1 MTGDVA
7 GVTYL
12 YSIDRNPY
20 SDTFF
25 MIVNETSPYP
35 VYEYTFSAGTWTYVR
50 KSASVA
56 AYPYGGVSTH
66 LNSYADIGREG
77 QYALA
82 MYTTSPYLYVIE
94 DGTFVPGDN
103 GLTTA
108 KVTTDAKT
116 LEATADSVYV
126 LADYAIDAGSAVTFK
141 ASLDGG
147 TTFETVTE
155 GVYTTLAHTGTSLIV
170 EVTMTRT
177 ATTVLGDE
185 LFWFVGYA
193 G

>member
-1 MTGDVA
+1 MVVTETG
-7 GVTYL
+7 T
-12 YSIDRNPY
+12 
-20 SDTFF
+20 
-25 MIVNETSPYP
+25 YP
-35 VYEYTFSAGTWTYVR
+35 VFEYTFSAGTWTYVR
-50 KSASVA
+50 KAASTP
-56 AYPYGGVSTH
+56 AYPHGGSGAR
-66 LNSYADIGREG
+66 NNNYADIGPEG

-82 MYTTSPYLYVIE
+82 MNTTSPYLYVIP
-94 DGTFVPGDN
+94 DGTFTAGDN

-126 LADYAIDAGSAVTFK
+126 LADYAIAAGSTVTFK